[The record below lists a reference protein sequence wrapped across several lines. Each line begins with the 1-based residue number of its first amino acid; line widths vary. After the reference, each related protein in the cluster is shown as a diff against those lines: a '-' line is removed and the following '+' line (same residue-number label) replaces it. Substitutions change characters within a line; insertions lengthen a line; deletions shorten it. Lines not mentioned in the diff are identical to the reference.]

1 MEPIYRVR
9 RLSYRVYLVEKET
22 EDDITVYYV
31 RFDEKG
37 WKCTC
42 MGSIRGYECKHVRMV
57 KESLRKDLKKS

>member
-1 MEPIYRVR
+1 MEPKYRVT

-22 EDDITVYYV
+22 EDDICFYYV

-42 MGSIRGYECKHVRMV
+42 MAGVRGYECKHIRMV
-57 KESLRKDLKKS
+57 KESLWKDLNR